1 MPFPLVQK
9 SAISDACSR
18 SDVSFY
24 VLFRFRYINLCSKIQ
39 KDPSEQRATFESF
52 SSDAQPSC
60 HRSDWSFGVF
70 CEMKQSLLS
79 RESLNKFVLFRQ
91 MVWTSLSPLLGRGRV
106 LIFAKNRTRFLTSS
120 SSDVLFCCL
129 DQLDHVKN
137 IHAFT
142 RQESMSKELGSK
154 SLLLRVKGG
163 Q

>member
-39 KDPSEQRATFESF
+39 KDPSEQRSTFESF
-52 SSDAQPSC
+52 SSDAQPLSL
-60 HRSDWSFGVF
+60 RSDWSFSVSW
-70 CEMKQSLLS
+70 EMKQSLLS

-106 LIFAKNRTRFLTSS
+106 LIFAKKTGHVFLLLLHRMYFFAALT
-120 SSDVLFCCL
+120 
-129 DQLDHVKN
+129 N
-137 IHAFT
+137 WT
-142 RQESMSKELGSK
+142 MSKIFMHSPCLG
-154 SLLLRVKGG
+154 
-163 Q
+163 